1 MELTGMMLDKTIKD
15 GELNKNE
22 VITDTFQKAKDGNGR
37 LHLAVRLPPT
47 SRSGTFANWL
57 AGSC

>member
-1 MELTGMMLDKTIKD
+1 MMLDKTIKD